1 MMAKPPKFQDTQPD
15 ISHTSRTGKGMPT
28 KAPQAGRDL
37 ETVHLQHTQH
47 DVSDEASLAMPHE
60 RDQSTDM
67 TSDKPDPAVKQAKED
82 VDAGKK
88 DTSKAPE
95 MNTAY
100 QKQK

>member
-1 MMAKPPKFQDTQPD
+1 MMANTPKFQDTQPD
-15 ISHTSRTGKGMPT
+15 ISHTRSTGKGMPT
-28 KAPQAGRDL
+28 KTPKAGRDQENVQL
-37 ETVHLQHTQH
+37 EHTQR

-67 TSDKPDPAVKQAKED
+67 TGEKPDPAIKQAKKD
-82 VDAGKK
+82 LDSGKQ
-88 DTSKAPE
+88 DTGKAPE

>member
-1 MMAKPPKFQDTQPD
+1 MAKTPQFQDTQPD
-15 ISHTSRTGKGMPT
+15 ISHTTRAGKGMPVRV
-28 KAPQAGRDL
+28 PHPGRDRESADL
-37 ETVHLQHTQH
+37 EHTPQ

-67 TSDKPDPAVKQAKED
+67 TSDKPDPAIKQAKKD
-82 VDAGKK
+82 LDSGRK

-95 MNTAY
+95 INTAY

>member
-1 MMAKPPKFQDTQPD
+1 MVNTPKFQDTQPD
-15 ISHTSRTGKGMPT
+15 ISHTKRTGKGMPAKT
-28 KAPQAGRDL
+28 PQAGRDQESVQL
-37 ETVHLQHTQH
+37 EHTQQ

-67 TSDKPDPAVKQAKED
+67 TSDKPDPAVRQAKKD